1 MPELYYPTSDT
12 SRLEVLRNAKNRLD
26 QAEPGEVVLSAATV
40 VVLNS
45 MLPNWEREVRE
56 RDVAAGGESQAASAL
71 RKAGNVLRMYISHF
85 LQAFNNAVARG
96 EFSPAERAK
105 FQLPVS
111 QESVPTLAN
120 EADLVTWGDRLI
132 KGEADRLAATLS
144 PVTMPPI
151 AAVNAKYQAFLAAR
165 TARDDAAKGA
175 GKESEDVTKMREGV
189 DEFIREDLWYE
200 IVGAF
205 RKEQPAAGR
214 RKARLWGVRYRF
226 RPGETPEEGE
236 LADVEEA
243 PVAASA

>member
-12 SRLEVLRNAKNRLD
+12 SRLEVLRKAKNRLD
-26 QAEPGEVVLSAATV
+26 QAEPAEVVLTAATV
-40 VVLNS
+40 AILND
-45 MLPNWEREVRE
+45 MFPNWEREVRE
-56 RDVAAGGESQAASAL
+56 RDVAAGGESEAAKAL
-71 RKAGNVLRMYISHF
+71 RTAGNQLRMYISHY
-85 LQAFNNAVARG
+85 LQAFNNAVERD

-111 QESVPTLAN
+111 QESVPTLSN
-120 EADLVTWGDRLI
+120 ESDLVTWGDRLI
-132 KGEADRLAATLS
+132 KGEAARLADALA

-151 AAVNAKYQAFLAAR
+151 AAVDEKYQAFLTAR
-165 TARDDAAKGA
+165 TARDDANKDAER
-175 GKESEDVTKMREGV
+175 ESEDVTKMRDGV
-189 DEFIREDLWYE
+189 DDFIREDLWYE

-236 LADVEEA
+236 LPDEEEA
-243 PVAASA
+243 PEAASE